1 MTLIDDKLV
10 ELRERGLDLG
20 GPTSEEASTPDGVGR
35 YRHFA
40 RGSIYWS
47 PSTGAHEVHGAI
59 RDRWARLGWERGPV
73 GYPMTD
79 ELTAPDAIGRYNH
92 FGRPNASE
100 ADASIYWT
108 PRTGA
113 HEVYGA
119 IRIGWAAAGWERS
132 SLGYPTSGENDFEN
146 GRARFSE
153 F

>member
-79 ELTAPDAIGRYNH
+79 ELTAPDA
-92 FGRPNASE
+92 
-100 ADASIYWT
+100 SIYWT